1 MTPPAWLKPLAW
13 AALVWNLLGVFA
25 FIMQQLMTPEMI
37 ALLPENQQDA
47 YRNIPLWSTAAF
59 AVAVFSACLGS
70 IMLIVRKALAREF
83 FLVSFI
89 AVLVQQYYNF
99 VVIDSL
105 AMFGSS
111 ALAMPFCVIVI
122 GLVLL
127 LISNKGKQESWL
139 N

>member
-1 MTPPAWLKPLAW
+1 MTPPTWLKPLAW

-127 LISNKGKQESWL
+127 MISNKGKQESWL

>member
-1 MTPPAWLKPLAW
+1 MTPHAWLKPLAW

>member
-47 YRNIPLWSTAAF
+47 YRNIPLWSTTAF

-89 AVLVQQYYNF
+89 AVLIQQYYNF

>member
-1 MTPPAWLKPLAW
+1 MAPPAWLKPLAW

>member
-1 MTPPAWLKPLAW
+1 MPWQYYANCSKSPSQR
-13 AALVWNLLGVFA
+13 V
-25 FIMQQLMTPEMI
+25 
-37 ALLPENQQDA
+37 
-47 YRNIPLWSTAAF
+47 
-59 AVAVFSACLGS
+59 
-70 IMLIVRKALAREF
+70 

>member
-99 VVIDSL
+99 VVIDIL